1 MALTRQK
8 AVRRT
13 YVSKRAKELPPSGI
27 RRFFDLIAS
36 TEGVISLGV
45 GEPDFTTPWH
55 IREAAISSIE
65 QGLTHYT
72 SNMGMPEL
80 RLELSN
86 YLERLYDVSYDS
98 GSELIITAGVSEG
111 LDLALRALIDPGDEI
126 VSPEPSYVA
135 YFPVVHMASGRFVPV
150 PTTMEDEFRVRPEAI
165 EQRLT
170 ERTKGLLINNPANPT
185 GAVLDRDTAEGI
197 ARLAEE
203 HDLIV
208 LADDIYDR
216 LVYDSADGHVC
227 FAALPGM
234 RERTITLGGFS
245 KGFAMTGWRVGYAA
259 GPPEII
265 AAMTR
270 VHQYTMMSAPTVAQ
284 AAALEALRNGE
295 AEVQSMLEAYRQ
307 RRRLLVEGL
316 RRIGL
321 PCADPGGAF
330 YAFPSIARTG
340 MTSDEFAEALLME
353 ERVAVVPGSA
363 FGESGEG
370 FVRCCYAAS
379 LEDLEEALERMGRFV
394 SRRLKAS

>member
-1 MALTRQK
+1 MRS
-8 AVRRT
+8 T
-13 YVSKRAKELPPSGI
+13 YVSQRAADLPPSGI

-55 IREAAISSIE
+55 IREAAIDSI
-65 QGLTHYT
+65 QRGQTHYT
-72 SNMGMPEL
+72 SNLGTPEL
-80 RLELSN
+80 RHELSG
-86 YLERLYDVSYDS
+86 YLERRYGVSFDDA
-98 GSELIITAGVSEG
+98 SELIITAGVSEA
-111 LDLALRALIDPGDEI
+111 LDLALRAVIDPGDEV

-135 YFPVVHMASGRFVPV
+135 YFPVVHMAGGRFVPV

-165 EQRLT
+165 EERLT
-170 ERTKGLLINNPANPT
+170 DRTKGLLINNPANPT
-185 GAVLDRDTAEGI
+185 GAVLDRETAEGI
-197 ARLAEE
+197 ARLAEK

-208 LADDIYDR
+208 FADEIYDR

-227 FAALPGM
+227 FASLPGM
-234 RERTITLGGFS
+234 SERTITLGGFS
-245 KGFAMTGWRVGYAA
+245 KGFAMTGWRVGFAA

-265 AAMTR
+265 SAMTR

-295 AEVQSMLEAYRQ
+295 AEVESMLEAYRQ
-307 RRRLLVEGL
+307 RRRLLSEGL

-321 PCADPGGAF
+321 PCVDPGGAF
-330 YAFPSIARTG
+330 YTFPSIARTG
-340 MTSDEFAEALLME
+340 MTSEEFAEALLME
-353 ERVAVVPGSA
+353 ERVAVVPGNA

-379 LEDLEEALERMGRFV
+379 IEDLEEALVRMERFM
-394 SRRLKAS
+394 SRHRKGS